1 VIRGFLVVC
10 AVFCAAAGSLAAVAA
25 AGRAPGD
32 PAYRAAPT
40 FAQITHPAPRPHVP
54 PPRVAIR
61 PRVSIAGVRV
71 GWLAPANAAA
81 AVTKSFAR
89 PLPIVVDGAVVRLHP
104 AKLATPYVDRAV
116 ARAWT
121 ASPGASVDLF
131 VSVHGSP
138 VRAVVARIARR
149 FDHGSASAR
158 LILKDGLPRFTP
170 DRVGHHLDEHAVVV
184 GIVRALATN
193 DRAPLRFSTSAI
205 EPAVTTADLT
215 PVIVINRA
223 LNRLTFFARGE
234 TRRFPVATGQA
245 IYPTPSGRF
254 HIVVKWKNPWWY
266 PPTYDSWA
274 AGLKPVPPGP
284 GNPLGTRWMGLSV
297 PGVGIHG
304 TDEPG
309 SIGYSA
315 SHGCIRMQVPD
326 AEWLFDHVNVG
337 TTVFIV

>member
-1 VIRGFLVVC
+1 MRGFLVVC
-10 AVFCAAAGSLAAVAA
+10 ALFSAAAGSFAGGAA

-32 PAYRAAPT
+32 PAYRATPT
-40 FAQITHPAPRPHVP
+40 LAAITHPAPRRHVP

-61 PRVSIAGVRV
+61 PHVSIAGVRV
-71 GWLAPANAAA
+71 GWLAPTSAAA

-89 PLPIVVDGAVVRLHP
+89 PLPVVVDGAVVRLRP
-104 AKLATPYVDRAV
+104 ANLATPYVDGAV
-116 ARAWT
+116 ARAWN
-121 ASPGASVDLF
+121 ASSGTNVDLV

-138 VRAVVARIARR
+138 VRAVVARLAQR
-149 FDHGSASAR
+149 FDRASTSAKLS
-158 LILKDGLPRFTP
+158 LSGGLPRFTP
-170 DRVGHHLDEHAVVV
+170 DQVGHHLDRRAVLE
-184 GIVRALATN
+184 GIVRALATG
-193 DRAPLRFSTSAI
+193 DRAPLRFTTRSIA
-205 EPAVTTADLT
+205 PAVTSADLT
-215 PVIVINRA
+215 PVIVINRS

-245 IYPTPSGRF
+245 IYPTPAGRF
-254 HIVVKWKNPWWY
+254 HIVVKWKDPWWY